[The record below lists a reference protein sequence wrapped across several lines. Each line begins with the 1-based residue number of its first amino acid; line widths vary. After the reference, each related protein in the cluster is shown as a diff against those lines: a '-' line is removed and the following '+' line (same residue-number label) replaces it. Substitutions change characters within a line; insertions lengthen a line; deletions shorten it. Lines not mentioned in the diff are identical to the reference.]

1 MWNDG
6 AVIVVGRIRQAPT
19 DSPDGAIWCSRINNR
34 FRTHRIARHYGQ
46 EDKLKTRWAV
56 TASIALL
63 AISSPAL
70 AKDQSLGEAQQSGP
84 PERISFLVT
93 FGTEKCPDAVGDEIM
108 VCAVQPEGDRF
119 RIPKPIRPNS
129 ESPVAGGSWTSA
141 VESLDGYARAVLPN
155 SCSVNGSNGFTGCMQ
170 QALQKMACRAP
181 RNTQRAVISQASEL
195 FAAEQVIH
203 RQSPKLPS
211 HVPRVEYRLTC
222 WNK

>member
-1 MWNDG
+1 M
-6 AVIVVGRIRQAPT
+6 
-19 DSPDGAIWCSRINNR
+19 
-34 FRTHRIARHYGQ
+34 
-46 EDKLKTRWAV
+46 KTRWAV

-70 AKDQSLGEAQQSGP
+70 AKDQSLGEAQQSAP
-84 PERISFLVT
+84 TERISFLVT

-170 QALQKMACRAP
+170 QALQKWHAERRGTRSAP
-181 RNTQRAVISQASEL
+181 
-195 FAAEQVIH
+195 
-203 RQSPKLPS
+203 
-211 HVPRVEYRLTC
+211 
-222 WNK
+222 